1 MTKQEIRKIVQD
13 VFELKSAD
21 IAGEKLAEFEERLLS
36 AVEFGDKVTIAEV
49 TIELDEKKETSGV
62 SRLRGEDKPWSKPK
76 HMSVKVKPTQ
86 KLKDR
91 VYREL

>member
-13 VFELKSAD
+13 VFELKNLD
-21 IAGEKLAEFEERLLS
+21 IASKKLAEFEERLLL
-36 AVEFGDKVTIAEV
+36 AVESGEKVTIAEV
-49 TIELDEKKETSGV
+49 TIELDEKKESSGV
-62 SRLRGEDKPWSKPK
+62 SRLSGVDKHWSKPK
-76 HMSVKVKPTQ
+76 HMSVKAKPTQ

>member
-13 VFELKSAD
+13 VFELKSID
-21 IAGEKLAEFEERLLS
+21 LAGEKLAEFEERLLL
-36 AVEFGDKVTIAEV
+36 AVESGEKVTIAEV
-49 TIELDEKKETSGV
+49 TIELDEKKESFGI
-62 SRLRGEDKPWSKPK
+62 SKLRGEQKPWSKPK